1 MVDDDK
7 RTLSRRRMLRSA
19 AIAAGAAGATLTLP
33 GIASAGQDGFGHGRR
48 IPLERISVQLY
59 TLRSLLEN
67 DLEGTLSALSDIG
80 YRNVELAGT
89 YGRTAAEFRQILD
102 RQLLRATSSHIG
114 IDGDLDKAI
123 ADAKTLGHKYSAVPY
138 VRYGTIAEWEDFARR
153 LDVAARQFAKA
164 GIQFGYHNHDFEFT
178 AIDGVRPYDVISRL
192 TSPRYCHFEVD
203 LYWAVVAGQDPVE
216 IYRREGRVLQF
227 HVKDRGA
234 DGGWADLGTGNI
246 DFPRIFRET
255 APGIREFIVEHDNP
269 SDPLK
274 TAEVGFDYLRNVR
287 F

>member
-1 MVDDDK
+1 MIGK
-7 RTLSRRRMLRSA
+7 RPLSRRTLLQGA
-19 AIAAGAAGATLTLP
+19 ALAAGAALTLP
-33 GIASAGQDGFGHGRR
+33 GVASAGQDGFGRKRR
-48 IPLERISVQLY
+48 IPPERISVQLY

-80 YRNVELAGT
+80 YRHVELAGT
-89 YGRTAAEFRQILD
+89 YGRTAAEFRKILD
-102 RQLLRATSSHIG
+102 RNCLRATSSHIG
-114 IDGDLDKAI
+114 IDGDLDKTI
-123 ADAKTLGHKYSAVPY
+123 ADAKTFGHTYSAVPY
-138 VRYGTIAEWEDFARR
+138 VRYGTIAEWEDFAKR
-153 LDVAARQFAKA
+153 LDIASRQFAKA

-192 TSPRYCHFEVD
+192 TNRRYCHFEVD

-216 IYRREGRVLQF
+216 IYRRERRVLQY

-269 SDPLK
+269 ADPLK
-274 TAEVGFDYLRNVR
+274 TAEVGYDYLRNVR